1 MNAPSIPDT
10 ETFRACS
17 GRMGHRVW
25 RMWAVLLLA
34 LSGLLWLAGQATA
47 VTMPADVAG
56 VQVLAAPVTDCGPG
70 TWTAADME
78 AERGDLADLDM
89 LWAVPRAMSAVRLLQ
104 RFDLHTSLIV
114 FGVQPGLPP
123 PRHQG

>member
-10 ETFRACS
+10 ATFRAGS
-17 GRMGHRVW
+17 GRMGHHVW
-25 RMWAVLLLA
+25 RMWAVLLLG

-47 VTMPADVAG
+47 VTMPSDLAG
-56 VQVLAAPVTDCGPG
+56 VHAQAAPVADCGQG
-70 TWTAADME
+70 SWTAADMD

-89 LWAVPRAMSAVRLLQ
+89 LWAAPRTMSAVRLLQ